1 MEYIEIAGAGKPIS
15 RLIKGTDY
23 FYHDSYE
30 KAATNMD
37 AFLAIGGNT
46 VDSAHIYCGG
56 QSEEVLG
63 RYMQE
68 RGNRNEIVILTKGAH
83 HDQNGPRVNA
93 DAIRSDLLTS
103 LERLQTE
110 HVELYALHRDDPNIP
125 VGAILEAL
133 NEHIES
139 GKIGAIGA
147 SNWTWQRLE
156 EANSYAAA
164 NGLKG
169 FTFSSPNLSLA
180 KANEPFWAGCVSAD
194 EETLAWHERTKLPL
208 LSWSS
213 QARGFFTGRF
223 TPEVRDN
230 EDLVRV
236 FYSDG
241 NWERLHRAEQ
251 LAESKKTSPIQI
263 ALAYVLN
270 QPFPTCALIGAQN
283 QAELLS
289 CDEGSRITLSP
300 EEIAWLDL
308 GSDVKPSI

>member
-1 MEYIEIAGAGKPIS
+1 MEYISIQGVGKPVS

-30 KAATNMD
+30 KAAANMD

-46 VDSAHIYCGG
+46 VDTAHIYCGG

-68 RGNRNEIVILTKGAH
+68 RGNRDRIVILTKGAH
-83 HDQNGPRVNA
+83 HDQNGPRVNRE
-93 DAIRSDLLTS
+93 AIRRDLSDS
-103 LERLQTE
+103 LERLQTGT
-110 HVELYALHRDDPNIP
+110 VDMYALHRDDPDTP
-125 VGAILEAL
+125 VGAIIEAL

-139 GKIGAIGA
+139 GEVNAIGA
-147 SNWTWQRLE
+147 SNWTWERLQ
-156 EANSYAAA
+156 EANAYAEAH
-164 NGLKG
+164 GMTG
-169 FTFSSPNLSLA
+169 FSFSSPNLSLA

-194 EETLAWHERTKLPL
+194 AKTCEWHEATQMPL

-223 TPEVRDN
+223 SPDVRDN
-230 EDLVRV
+230 PDIVRV

-241 NWERLHRAEQ
+241 NWERLRRAER
-251 LAESKKTSPIQI
+251 LAEEKRVSPIQI

-270 QPFPTCALIGAQN
+270 QPFPACALIGAQT
-283 QAELLS
+283 AEELRSCHEGAAIRLS
-289 CDEGSRITLSP
+289 RAERD
-300 EEIAWLDL
+300 WLDL
-308 GSDVKPSI
+308 TAESVGKA

>member
-1 MEYIEIAGAGKPIS
+1 MEYIEIAGAGKRVS

-23 FYHDSYE
+23 FVHNAYD

-37 AFLAIGGNT
+37 AFLSIGGNT
-46 VDSAHIYCGG
+46 VDTAHIYCGG

-63 RYMQE
+63 RYMKE
-68 RGNRNEIVILTKGAH
+68 RSNRDQIVILTKGAH

-93 DAIRSDLLTS
+93 DAIRSDLMES
-103 LERLQTE
+103 LERLQTD
-110 HVELYALHRDDPNIP
+110 HVEMYALHRDDPNTP
-125 VGAILEAL
+125 VSVILEAL

-156 EANSYAAA
+156 EANAYAAA

-180 KANEPFWAGCVSAD
+180 KANEPFWEGCVSAD
-194 EETLAWHERTKLPL
+194 AETLAWHEQTKLPL

-236 FYSDG
+236 FYSDD

-251 LAESKKTSPIQI
+251 LANSKKTTPIQI

-270 QPFPTCALIGAQN
+270 QTFPTCALIGAQN

-289 CDEGSRITLSP
+289 CDEGSRITLTP
-300 EEIAWLDL
+300 AEIAWLDL
-308 GSDVKPSI
+308 GSDVPAGI